1 MKNNRTKTHDFKIS
15 TRFAEGF
22 LGVIMVVSMFLV
34 LGCVSGLKQ
43 NTLSDKMFMLI
54 TIPSCVSGMLAAKA
68 LEFVYDIEIELKRR
82 ARLERQRMQELE
94 MRRAARRGHIN
105 FNYDLVQMNKEQS
118 PNANKV
124 VLVPFADK
132 KTS

>member
-34 LGCVSGLKQ
+34 LGCVGGLEQ
-43 NTLSDKMFMLI
+43 NTLSDKMFILI

-94 MRRAARRGHIN
+94 IRRAARRGHIN

-132 KTS
+132 KAS